1 MVSARRFCLSLTFA
15 LAIGL
20 ANSYGEKSK
29 PSPTPEGQE
38 KTSEKADKAE
48 KSDKGEEKKEGAQ
61 DFEIPVPVGVPVKGI
76 RIPQYN
82 EEGKQIMLFDAE
94 VARKIDD
101 ENIEMENLKIE
112 AVSDDDRKFY
122 IELPKSV
129 FNLQTRIL
137 NGTERISIRRDD
149 FEITGDAGEFH
160 TKTRFA
166 KVTGDVKM
174 IIFNTEN
181 LE

>member
-1 MVSARRFCLSLTFA
+1 MPSVRLFCLSLTLL
-15 LAIGL
+15 LAVGL
-20 ANSYGEKSK
+20 GNSYGEKAK
-29 PSPTPEGQE
+29 PSPTPEA
-38 KTSEKADKAE
+38 KEKAEKAE
-48 KSDKGEEKKEGAQ
+48 KSDQTEEKKDDAA
-61 DFEIPVPVGVPVKGI
+61 DFEIPVPIGVPVKGI

-94 VARKIDD
+94 VAKKIDD

-112 AVSDDDRKFY
+112 AISDDDRKFY

-137 NGTERISIRRDD
+137 NGTDRINIRRDD
-149 FEITGDAGEFH
+149 FELTGDTGEFH
-160 TKTRFA
+160 TKSRYA
-166 KVTGDVKM
+166 KITGDVKM

>member
-1 MVSARRFCLSLTFA
+1 MLSVRLFCLSLTLL
-15 LAIGL
+15 LAVGL
-20 ANSYGEKSK
+20 GNSYGEKAK
-29 PSPTPEGQE
+29 PSPTPETKENAE
-38 KTSEKADKAE
+38 KAEKSEKADAT
-48 KSDKGEEKKEGAQ
+48 EEKKA
-61 DFEIPVPVGVPVKGI
+61 DDIDIPVPIGVPVKGI

-94 VARKIDD
+94 VAKKIDD

-112 AVSDDDRKFY
+112 AISDDDRKFY

-137 NGTERISIRRDD
+137 NGTDRINIRRDD
-149 FEITGDAGEFH
+149 FELTGDTGEFH
-160 TKTRFA
+160 TKSRYA
-166 KVTGDVKM
+166 KITGDVKM